1 MMARAMRVDTREV
14 NDDMANTMYSRAK
27 GGRSGSAAA
36 HRIIA
41 RRFFDDVLMRRSEEA
56 VDQLIAPDAIVDLP
70 TGRFAGPEGVKLAN
84 AQIERAFPDLRI
96 SVRALTVEGDRVVAE
111 WTLCG
116 TQQREVL
123 GVPPSGRRECVDA
136 QSHFRVEDD
145 KIIEHRMDEG

>member
-1 MMARAMRVDTREV
+1 V
-14 NDDMANTMYSRAK
+14 
-27 GGRSGSAAA
+27 SAAA
-36 HRIIA
+36 NKIIA
-41 RRFFDDVLMRRSEEA
+41 RRSFEDVLARRSEGA
-56 VDQLIAPDAIVDLP
+56 VEELIAPNAILDLP

-84 AQIERAFPDLRI
+84 IQIESAFPDLRI
-96 SVRALTVEGDRVVAE
+96 SVKALTAEGDRVIAE

-123 GVPPSGRRECVDA
+123 GVPPSGRRECVGA